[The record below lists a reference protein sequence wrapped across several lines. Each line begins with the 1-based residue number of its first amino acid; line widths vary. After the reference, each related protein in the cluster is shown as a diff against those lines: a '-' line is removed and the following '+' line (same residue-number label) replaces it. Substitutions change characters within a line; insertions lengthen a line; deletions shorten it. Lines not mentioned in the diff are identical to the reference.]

1 MEDFKLFFQLG
12 WEHIISLDALDHL
25 LFIAALTSLY
35 NLYNWKKVLILIT
48 SFTIGH
54 SLTLAL
60 ASLSVIQFNN
70 SWIEFLIPLTI
81 IITCIFNIFQKEN
94 ISDKNV
100 RLNYF
105 FALFFGLIHGMG
117 FANTIRFMLMKSQTI
132 TLPLLS
138 FNIGIEAGQIL
149 VVLSLLY
156 IAHIFIAAAGLK
168 QKWWTIVIS
177 GISGIIAFYMCITR
191 LPLTNFN

>member
-177 GISGIIAFYMCITR
+177 GISGIIALYMCITR
-191 LPLTNFN
+191 LP

>member
-35 NLYNWKKVLILIT
+35 NLYNWRKVLILIT

>member
-12 WEHIISLDALDHL
+12 WGHIISLDALDHL

-35 NLYNWKKVLILIT
+35 NLFDWRKVLILIT

-81 IITCIFNIFQKEN
+81 IINCIFNVIQKED
-94 ISDKNV
+94 IYFP
-100 RLNYF
+100 LNS
-105 FALFFGLIHGMG
+105 ALRFSTKAAMPSFWSSV
-117 FANTIRFMLMKSQTI
+117 ANNM
-132 TLPLLS
+132 
-138 FNIGIEAGQIL
+138 
-149 VVLSLLY
+149 
-156 IAHIFIAAAGLK
+156 
-168 QKWWTIVIS
+168 
-177 GISGIIAFYMCITR
+177 
-191 LPLTNFN
+191 

>member
-81 IITCIFNIFQKEN
+81 IITCIFNIFQKQN

-132 TLPLLS
+132 TLPLLN